1 MSTISQ
7 FLGAGP
13 GSTFAKVAPSWTGS
27 GRTTPRV
34 TVGHSAPF
42 KPTNITFPNAEI
54 EGTYGAVYTG
64 SGQQYMVNT
73 GSKIYH
79 VDISTSP
86 ETWTLRNP
94 PVVPATNHANQL
106 ESFDGKIWCAGST
119 GAYYTSNNGVTW
131 TIVPTAVS
139 TRYVLAKV
147 GTKLYITTQSNTSS
161 SIIMDAGLSYVTRSY
176 TNIGATYRVFGTNT
190 LQIIITANGIYTS
203 NDHLATAPTQ
213 SSALTKWLEQNG
225 RFQAAG
231 MLPNGTGMI
240 LTGNGT
246 IGIINMSNGTISVG
260 AKIPYIGDMDARQE
274 FTYSRPCSSSFLS
287 YVDADGY
294 THFPF
299 YFIET
304 IGVDNSGAYGARSYS
319 DIARCFWCTT
329 LDGMT
334 ISAVECGN
342 TSALAPPT
350 SQFLFSDIV
359 KMGTNVLRG
368 MNTPETQTVFSG
380 ILAPNLDSKEVY
392 YAV

>member
-1 MSTISQ
+1 MSTLSQ

-42 KPTNITFPNAEI
+42 KPTNITFPNVEI

-64 SGQQYMVNT
+64 IGQQYMVNT

-79 VDISTSP
+79 VDMSTSP

-94 PVVPATNHANQL
+94 TVVPATSMASQL
-106 ESFDGKIWCAGST
+106 ESFDGKIWCAGT
-119 GAYYTSNNGVTW
+119 TAAYYTSNNGVNW
-131 TIVPTAVS
+131 TLVPTVS
-139 TRYVLAKV
+139 NLRYVLAKV
-147 GTKLYITTQSNTSS
+147 GSKLYIITQTNTAAWV
-161 SIIMDAGLSYVTRSY
+161 IMDAGLSYVTRSHS
-176 TNIGATYRVFGTNT
+176 NIGETYRVFGTNT
-190 LQIIITANGIYTS
+190 LQIIITSNGIYTS
-203 NDHLATAPTQ
+203 NNHLATAPTQ
-213 SSALTKWLEQNG
+213 SSALTNWLKQNG
-225 RFQAAG
+225 QFQAAG

-246 IGIINMSNGTISVG
+246 IGIINMSDGTISTG
-260 AKIPYIGDMDARQE
+260 AKIPYIGNMDARQGS
-274 FTYSRPCSSSFLS
+274 TYSRPCSSSFLS

-299 YFIET
+299 YFVET
-304 IGVDNSGAYGARSYS
+304 LGLDYSGGNIYYPTV
-319 DIARCFWCTT
+319 ARCFWCTT

-342 TSALAPPT
+342 TSGIQTDPPP
-350 SQFLFSDIV
+350 QFMFSDIV
-359 KMGTNVLRG
+359 KLGTNGLRG
-368 MNTPETQTVFSG
+368 VNTPDTQIVFSG
-380 ILAPNLDSKEVY
+380 ILTPNLDSKEVY